1 MNKEDIVDAEFEEI
15 PERDVI
21 SVADLSEEDIK
32 KIEESESVDPSPE
45 DAAAFAK
52 ELEEAQKELD
62 DIQKPTHNLS
72 QGDMI
77 RAIKRAVADGAVGRG
92 AKQRMMQEMGI
103 YKSTF
108 TKKQK
113 SKTATA
119 KKRKQQKKARRKN
132 RK

>member
-1 MNKEDIVDAEFEEI
+1 MNKEDIVDGEFEEI
-15 PERDVI
+15 VERDVI
-21 SVADLSEEDIK
+21 NITELPEEDIK
-32 KIEESESVDPSPE
+32 KIEESENTEPSPE
-45 DAAAFAK
+45 DAAALAK
-52 ELEEAQKELD
+52 ELEEAQKELEQM
-62 DIQKPTHNLS
+62 QKPTRKLS
-72 QGDMI
+72 QREMI
-77 RAIKRAVADGAVGRG
+77 QAVNQAVADGAMGSR
-92 AKQRMMQEMGI
+92 AKARMMQDLGI

>member
-21 SVADLSEEDIK
+21 NITELPEEDIK
-32 KIEESESVDPSPE
+32 KIEESENTEPSPE
-45 DAAAFAK
+45 DAAELAR
-52 ELEEAQKELD
+52 ELEEAQKELEK
-62 DIQKPTHNLS
+62 IQKPKHKLT
-72 QGDMI
+72 QREMI
-77 RAIKRAVADGAVGRG
+77 EAVNNAVADGVMSARR
-92 AKQRMMQEMGI
+92 KQRMMQEMGI
-103 YKSTF
+103 FKSTF

-113 SKTATA
+113 TKSATA